1 MKIYT
6 KTGDNGSTGLVSGER
21 ISKGSIR
28 IESYGTVD
36 ELNSYLG
43 IVIEY
48 ISDKKWKSFFDAIQ
62 NQLFIIGSHLAAGST
77 NTYPLPEMKGEYI
90 EALEKA
96 IDTLDLELPPL
107 KFFILPGGHISVAQC
122 HVARCICR
130 RGERNIVTLSEIEA
144 VDLKI
149 IKYMNR
155 LSDFLFTF
163 ARYLAKLNEI
173 EEKAWKADV

>member
-6 KTGDNGSTGLVSGER
+6 KTGDNGSTALVSGER

-36 ELNSYLG
+36 ELNSNLG

-48 ISDKKWKSFFDAIQ
+48 IEDKNWKLLFDAIQ

-77 NTYPLPEMKGEYI
+77 NTYPLPEIKVEYI

-96 IDTLDLELPPL
+96 IDTLDLELQPL
-107 KFFILPGGHISVAQC
+107 KFFILPGGHISVAHC
-122 HVARCICR
+122 HVARCVCR
-130 RGERNIVTLSEIEA
+130 RAERNIVTLSELEA

-173 EEKAWKADV
+173 EEKAWKADA

>member
-6 KTGDNGSTGLVSGER
+6 KTGDNGSTALVNGDR
-21 ISKGSIR
+21 VSKASLR

-48 ISDKKWKSFFDAIQ
+48 ISEKEWKLFFDAIQ
-62 NQLFIIGSHLAAGST
+62 NQLFVIGSHLAAGAN
-77 NTYPLPEMKGEYI
+77 NTFPLPEIKMEFI
-90 EALEKA
+90 EDLEKG
-96 IDTLDLELPPL
+96 IDTLDMELTPL

-122 HVARCICR
+122 HVARCVCR
-130 RGERNIVTLSEIEA
+130 RCERIIVALSELEE

-173 EEKAWKADV
+173 EEKAWKADA